1 MTEGPPD
8 LSALPDADEEERL
21 RAARWLRRHPDPAAV
36 APLKAALAREDVR
49 WVRVA
54 LREAIEESE
63 CSAAAGSAA
72 AEADDASAETE
83 TTEDITQAYADG
95 RRDGLR
101 QALHEITASLG
112 LARAAA
118 ELELG
123 EGNPVRA
130 QLDRMRAVVGAL
142 RQLVSASDVSERCDF
157 DLAQLLTDLCRSPPA
172 PCPEGVVGCRGD
184 SPFVISGDQDLLEL
198 ALRPPLTNAIEAV
211 LSVTPAPPR
220 RSVMMSYGIEDTA
233 FFIAIIDRGPG
244 LVADPALLTTGVSTK
259 EGHVGLGLKIACTA
273 IESLGG
279 SFAIADNHQGGATAI
294 LRWPRMS

>member
-1 MTEGPPD
+1 M
-8 LSALPDADEEERL
+8 
-21 RAARWLRRHPDPAAV
+21 

-63 CSAAAGSAA
+63 CSAAAGV
-72 AEADDASAETE
+72 DDASAGNQTE

-118 ELELG
+118 ESELG

-172 PCPEGVVGCRGD
+172 PCAEGVVGCRGN

-211 LSVTPAPPR
+211 LSVTPAPPP